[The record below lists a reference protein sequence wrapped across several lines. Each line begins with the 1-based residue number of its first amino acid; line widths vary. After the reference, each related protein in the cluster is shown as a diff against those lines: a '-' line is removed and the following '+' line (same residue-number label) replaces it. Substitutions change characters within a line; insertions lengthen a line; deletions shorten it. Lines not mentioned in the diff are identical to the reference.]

1 MVGFISAQP
10 RPSACLC
17 LTGNSGTSFR
27 FLAAPPPR
35 PTRGNTSGAV
45 WFDATWTFFT
55 NDDQWWFAPLIWAG
69 AYAAELMISDP
80 GEGANLGCRR
90 GLNQ

>member
-1 MVGFISAQP
+1 MYAH
-10 RPSACLC
+10 RYK
-17 LTGNSGTSFR
+17 
-27 FLAAPPPR
+27 LAP
-35 PTRGNTSGAV
+35 
-45 WFDATWTFFT
+45 FFH
-55 NDDQWWFAPLIWAG
+55 DMDLLHKRDQWWFAPLIWAG